1 MGVHPPLSPLHF
13 ENARDFPPSRFSG
26 FLMFVILREVRAGK
40 KSLFEVAINLAQFP
54 EDQQQE
60 NRDYE

>member
-1 MGVHPPLSPLHF
+1 LHF
-13 ENARDFPPSRFSG
+13 ENGRDFPASHFSG
-26 FLMFVILREVRAGK
+26 FLMFVILRDVRAGK